1 MESSNNYLQ
10 HVDIPPSLY
19 IRSPLS
25 FMIHAK
31 RIITKVKK
39 KTKRS
44 ERKRVVDAHGGSKIY
59 T

>member
-31 RIITKVKK
+31 RTV
-39 KTKRS
+39 
-44 ERKRVVDAHGGSKIY
+44 
-59 T
+59 

>member
-10 HVDIPPSLY
+10 HVDNPPSLY

-39 KTKRS
+39 KTKKQKDQK
-44 ERKRVVDAHGGSKIY
+44 ERE
-59 T
+59 